1 MSEFK
6 NSYVCP
12 DCYCS
17 DGWKTISQNDMK
29 QNMTILEQQQE
40 FLECQHCHV
49 WVPLRNILEYNKE
62 NKGWFR
68 LD

>member
-1 MSEFK
+1 MSEQFK

-12 DCYCS
+12 ECYCA
-17 DGWKTISQNDMK
+17 DGWNQKQKTLSNH
-29 QNMTILEQQQE
+29 
-40 FLECQHCHV
+40 LECKHCQEE
-49 WVPLRNILEYNKE
+49 VPLTNILEYNKE

>member
-12 DCYCS
+12 ECYCA
-17 DGWKTISQNDMK
+17 DGWELNELDSHPTHQK
-29 QNMTILEQQQE
+29 
-40 FLECQHCHV
+40 LECKHCQEE
-49 WVPLRNILEYNKE
+49 VPLRNILEYNKE

>member
-1 MSEFK
+1 MSENNFK

-12 DCYCS
+12 ECYCA
-17 DGWKTISQNDMK
+17 DGWFVIDHHEQ
-29 QNMTILEQQQE
+29 ILE
-40 FLECQHCHV
+40 CKHCHET
-49 WVPLRNILEYNKE
+49 VPLRNILEYNKE